1 MMVAGVPSVL
11 VSEWKVDSGST
22 TQLMLAFHRELRS
35 GGVKSKAASLR
46 NAALEL
52 MKRPDYRHPYYW
64 AGFHLLGNGQ

>member
-1 MMVAGVPSVL
+1 MMVAGVPSVV

-35 GGVKSKAASLR
+35 GRGKSKAAALR
-46 NAALEL
+46 SAEL
-52 MKRPDYRHPYYW
+52 GLINRPEYRHPYYW